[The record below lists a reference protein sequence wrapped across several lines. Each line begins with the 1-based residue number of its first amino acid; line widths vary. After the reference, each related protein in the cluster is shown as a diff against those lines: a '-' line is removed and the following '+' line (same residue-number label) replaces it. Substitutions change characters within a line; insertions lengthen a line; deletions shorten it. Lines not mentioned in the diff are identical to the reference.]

1 MALETMPR
9 RATPAA
15 QTVSPRHDVLDAEG
29 RALALATMP
38 RRATPAAQF
47 VSVAPTPSPAV
58 NALFSVPRPDRAAQ
72 RPWTET
78 RKAQRTARPAAPVL
92 PTSLGDG
99 HQSLDAALEQVAGSV
114 AQQGALVRAVGS
126 MVSVASHLQSEV
138 PWRQARAL
146 VDSGSRQP
154 PLLSLPFAE
163 RLGIRARGVAGWAGQ
178 ADGSPIPIW
187 NAGRVD
193 MAVNGCVCPETF
205 YIAPIAP
212 FDIIV
217 GESWLYKHRGI
228 LDYASDALWTADPA
242 GGLSALRL
250 DRPPAGAVVLPPTE
264 EGKAALSARMGDVP
278 GFREAQ
284 AVCDWEAHTSSICSA
299 MYEPEPLPPV
309 VGMPSGPT
317 PALDRAADEH
327 MRLASLG
334 TRLSARHR
342 RHLQRLVPAQRV
354 DKWLRRHAGVFGLSS
369 LPVARD
375 MHRELPEDAELESV
389 DVPGLVPEPTASF
402 EFVEREVRQ
411 HLSHLPDQQV
421 EDVLARLRVFESD
434 VFETRVMP
442 RLPPRRELDLDI
454 TERPGSRPVAR
465 RPYSVAPQHLPEL
478 DRQIQVLLGAGIIR
492 RSVSAYAAPVLF
504 APKKDGKL
512 RLCMDYRMLNQQT
525 VRDKFP
531 TPTAADLIAR
541 TRGAR
546 LLSKI
551 DLHSGFHQLRIRED
565 DIHKTAFVT
574 PMGQYEFVTAPFGLS
589 STPSA
594 FQRLMTFVLEEHIRG
609 GYCAVYCDD
618 IAVWSTSDCPLD
630 HLDKLERVLA
640 SLREHQLLAKGSKCE
655 LFRTEM
661 EFLGFLVGRD
671 GVRPVPSKVDALQ
684 AVPAPETVSHVRS
697 FLGMANFFR
706 NHLPGF
712 AEISAPLTNL
722 LKGTKNGRQRVA
734 WSVSCEES
742 FTLLKEM
749 LTSAPLLRHFDPT
762 LRTAVHVDAS
772 QNAVGAVLLQWE
784 PGEADP
790 RPVCFLSRKL
800 QGAQFH
806 YDARNAEA
814 LAAQLALTEWR
825 HYLYGVRFEL
835 HSDHA
840 SLATLMAQ
848 RQPSQRLL
856 RLCEFLGEFD
866 FEEIR
871 YVRGADNVV
880 PDFLSR
886 PRDEGPPQSAL
897 HLLSHPWEPRK
908 NSLQVSAARDAS
920 EVVLWISSGDA
931 ALVSQYGSV
940 CSLPFTEVR
949 SDESEAQA
957 AARLLREI
965 GVRAAQAV
973 PCAQARVGDLSL
985 YTVSTPAASGPC
997 SAPFQ
1002 WRRLGD
1008 MHQRTA
1014 WQRTSF
1020 ELLPFFCMGPPALD
1034 VDAYLH
1040 VATSTAATDLLDQI
1054 HRHQPSDAI
1063 CSEVLEELAQCEGD
1077 VWQDFFRNSE
1087 GVLCYQRAEDS
1098 GPRVCVPA
1106 SCRKLVLAAAHGGNV
1121 LVGHPGIARTAA
1133 SVSRHYWW
1141 PDLFRDVAQYVRS
1154 CKACATAKASTHR
1167 RLGAPAFSAVP
1178 EEPFTHWA
1186 MDFIG
1191 PLPKSRRGHDW
1202 IVTWVDRTSK
1212 MIVAAPAK
1220 TGAMSGQ
1227 DVADM
1232 TFTHICC
1239 RFGVPAYLTHDN
1251 DVRFKHVWRDVWRRI
1266 GVKIKSTAAYNPQ
1279 ANPTER
1285 ANRQVLEALRTSLE
1299 TVTAFEDWDSAL
1311 PALCFAL
1318 NNSVSSATGMS
1329 PFELAHGFPA
1339 RTPLN
1344 IDVASKDRPSAEDRE
1359 ACDYVLRVRNRLR
1372 AAADGVAAAGV
1383 KLGRLVSLRSTPAS
1397 VKVGDFVWLD
1407 GGSKISQAAAKLS
1420 PRWYG
1425 PFRVDK
1431 VLGSGGT
1438 VRLDFSPAPHLRA
1451 VSDIVNVR
1459 RLKFFE
1465 QRDAA
1470 LCQGDEEVAPIVRA
1484 DGTQLFEV
1492 DRIEGHRTYKGRSE
1506 LLVRWKGYDT
1516 TWDTWVLETNL
1527 RADVPGI
1534 VAKYW
1539 RQPSSF
1545 TARPSAAKRGN
1556 PAPATSAHAAPVRRN
1571 PRRGAPV

>member
-1 MALETMPR
+1 MPR
-9 RATPAA
+9 R
-15 QTVSPRHDVLDAEG
+15 
-29 RALALATMP
+29 
-38 RRATPAAQF
+38 
-47 VSVAPTPSPAV
+47 
-58 NALFSVPRPDRAAQ
+58 DRQAQ
-72 RPWTET
+72 RSWLET
-78 RKAQRTARPAAPVL
+78 RKAQRTSRPAAL
-92 PTSLGDG
+92 PAATTDG
-99 HQSLDAALEQVAGSV
+99 SRSLDDAGGGVAGSV
-114 AQQGALVRAVGS
+114 AQQSALVRAVGS
-126 MVSVASHLQSEV
+126 MMSVASHLQTEM
-138 PWRQARAL
+138 PWREARAL
-146 VDSGSRQP
+146 IDSGSRQP

-163 RLGIRARGVAGWAGQ
+163 RLGIAAKDVAGWAGQ

-187 NAGRVD
+187 HAGRVD
-193 MAVNGCVCPETF
+193 MAVNGRVCPETF
-205 YIAPIAP
+205 FIAPIAP
-212 FDIIV
+212 YDLIV

-228 LDYASDALWTADPA
+228 LDYASDVLWTEEAD
-242 GGLSALRL
+242 GGVRTLRL
-250 DRPPAGAVVLPPTE
+250 DQMPVVAGVPPPITE
-264 EGKAALSARMGDVP
+264 GTALLSERLGEVP

-284 AVCDWEAHTSSICSA
+284 AVYDWEAQTRSICSA

-309 VGMPSGPT
+309 VGMPSGPM
-317 PALDRAADEH
+317 PALDRAADQH
-327 MRLASLG
+327 MRRVSLAG
-334 TRLSARHR
+334 HLSARHH
-342 RHLQRLVPAQRV
+342 RHLQRLVPTYCA
-354 DKWLRRHAGVFGLSS
+354 DKWLRRYAGVFGLSS

-375 MHRELPEDAELESV
+375 MHRELPEDAELEAV

-402 EFVEREVRQ
+402 QFVEREVRR
-411 HLSHLPDQQV
+411 HLSHLPAQQV
-421 EDVLARLRVFESD
+421 EDVLKRLRVFEPD

-442 RLPPRRELDLDI
+442 RLPPHRELDLDI

-465 RPYSVAPQHLPEL
+465 RPYSVAPQHLSEL
-478 DRQIQVLLGAGIIR
+478 DRQIQVLLSAGIIR

-512 RLCMDYRMLNQQT
+512 RLCMDYRMLNLQT

-531 TPTAADLIAR
+531 TPTASDLIAR

-551 DLHSGFHQLRIRED
+551 DLHSGFHQLRIREE

-618 IAVWSTSDCPLD
+618 IAVWTNSDCPLE
-630 HLDKLERVLA
+630 HLEKLERVLA
-640 SLREHQLLAKGSKCE
+640 SLRDHQLLAKGSKCE

-661 EFLGFLVGRD
+661 EFLGFLVGRE
-671 GVRPVPSKVDALQ
+671 GVRPVPAKVEALQ
-684 AVPAPETVSHVRS
+684 AVPAPETVSQVRS

-706 NHLPGF
+706 NHIPGF
-712 AEISAPLTNL
+712 AEISAPLTGL
-722 LKGTKNGRQRVA
+722 LKGTKNGRQRVEWTMA
-734 WSVSCEES
+734 CEES
-742 FTLLKEM
+742 FTLLKAM

-784 PGEADP
+784 PGEVDP

-840 SLATLMAQ
+840 SLASLMVQ
-848 RQPSQRLL
+848 KTPSQRLM

-871 YVRGADNVV
+871 YVRGTDNVV

-886 PRDEGPPQSAL
+886 PWDEGSPKAAL
-897 HLLSHPWEPRK
+897 HLLSHPWAPRK
-908 NSLQVSAARDAS
+908 NSLQVSAAREVS
-920 EVVLWISSGDA
+920 EVVLWICSGDEA
-931 ALVSQYGSV
+931 VVSEYGRV
-940 CSLPFTEVR
+940 CSLPFTGVR
-949 SDESEAQA
+949 PEETEAQA
-957 AARLLREI
+957 AARLLREL
-965 GVRAAQAV
+965 GMQAEGAV
-973 PCAQARVGDLSL
+973 PCAHARVGALSL
-985 YTVSTPAASGPC
+985 YNVTATAASHPC
-997 SAPFQ
+997 SSPFQ
-1002 WRRLGD
+1002 WRKLSD
-1008 MHQRTA
+1008 LQQRAA
-1014 WQRTSF
+1014 WQRTAF
-1020 ELLPFFCMGPPALD
+1020 ELVPFFCLGPPALD
-1034 VDAYLH
+1034 VDSYLH
-1040 VATSTAATDLLDQI
+1040 VATSTATTDLLEQI
-1054 HRHQPSDAI
+1054 RRHQPSDPV
-1063 CSEVLEELAQCEGD
+1063 CSEVLEELGRCDGD
-1077 VWQDFFRNSE
+1077 VWQDFFRTSE

-1106 SCRKLVLAAAHGGNV
+1106 SCRNLVLSAAHGGNV
-1121 LVGHPGIARTAA
+1121 LVGHPGITRTAA
-1133 SVSRHYWW
+1133 SVARHYWW
-1141 PDLFRDVAQYVRS
+1141 PNLFRDVAQFVRS
-1154 CKACATAKASTHR
+1154 CKPCATSKASTHR
-1167 RLGAPAFSAVP
+1167 RMGAPTFSAVP

-1191 PLPKSRRGHDW
+1191 PLPKSRRGHEW

-1220 TGAMSGQ
+1220 TGSMSGE
-1227 DVADM
+1227 DMAEM
-1232 TFTHICC
+1232 TFNTICC
-1239 RFGVPAYLTHDN
+1239 RFGMPASLTHDN
-1251 DVRFKHVWRDVWRRI
+1251 DVRLKNVWRDVWRRV
-1266 GVKIKSTAAYNPQ
+1266 GAKIKCTAAYNPQ

-1285 ANRQVLEALRTSLE
+1285 ANRQVLEALRTSVE
-1299 TVTAFEDWDSAL
+1299 TVTAFEDWDLAL
-1311 PALCFAL
+1311 PQLCFQL

-1344 IDVASKDRPSAEDRE
+1344 IDVASTDRPSAEDRA
-1359 ACDYVLRVRNRLR
+1359 ACDFVLRVRNRLK

-1383 KLGRLVSLRSTPAS
+1383 KLGRIVAGRSTPVA

-1420 PRWYG
+1420 PRWFG

-1470 LCQGDEEVAPIVRA
+1470 LCHGDEEVAPLVRA
-1484 DGTQLFEV
+1484 DGTKLFEV

-1516 TWDTWVLETNL
+1516 TWDTWVLETTL
-1527 RADVPGI
+1527 REDVPHI

-1539 RQPSSF
+1539 RRPSTF
-1545 TARPSAAKRGN
+1545 VARPSAAKRGN
-1556 PAPATSAHAAPVRRN
+1556 PAPARSAPAGPVRRN
-1571 PRRGAPV
+1571 PRRGASV

>member
-1 MALETMPR
+1 M
-9 RATPAA
+9 
-15 QTVSPRHDVLDAEG
+15 
-29 RALALATMP
+29 ALATMP
-38 RRATPAAQF
+38 RRTTSLAPLVQGAPA
-47 VSVAPTPSPAV
+47 PPPAV
-58 NALFSVPRPDRAAQ
+58 NALFSVPRPDRTAQ
-72 RPWTET
+72 RPWTQT
-78 RKAQRTARPAAPVL
+78 RKAQRSARTVGSVL
-92 PTSLGDG
+92 PPSLEAGG
-99 HQSLDAALEQVAGSV
+99 SSIDAVSERVPGSV
-114 AQQGALVRAVGS
+114 AQQAALVRAVGS
-126 MVSVASHLQSEV
+126 MVSVASHLEAEV
-138 PWRQARAL
+138 PWRRARAL
-146 VDSGSRQP
+146 VDSGSQQP

-163 RLGIRARGVAGWAGQ
+163 RLGIRPRGVAGWAGQ
-178 ADGSPIPIW
+178 ADGSTIPIW
-187 NAGRVD
+187 SAGRVD
-193 MAVNGCVCPETF
+193 MAVNGVVCPETF

-212 FDIIV
+212 YDIIV
-217 GESWLYKHRGI
+217 GESWLYRHRGI
-228 LDYASDALWTADPA
+228 LDYASDALCTADPA
-242 GGLSALRL
+242 GGLCELRL
-250 DRPPAGAVVLPPTE
+250 DRPPVGAMVLPPTE
-264 EGKAALSARMGDVP
+264 EGTTPLSERLGDVP

-284 AVCDWEAHTSSICSA
+284 AVYDWEAHTSSVCAA

-317 PALDRAADEH
+317 PALDRAANEH
-327 MRLASLG
+327 MPVLRNQ
-334 TRLSARHR
+334 LSARHR

-354 DKWLRRHAGVFGLSS
+354 TKWLRRYANVFGLSS

-389 DVPGLVPEPTASF
+389 DVPGLLAEPAASF
-402 EFVEREVRQ
+402 DFVEREVRQ
-411 HLSHLPDQQV
+411 HLAHLPDHQV

-442 RLPPRRELDLDI
+442 RLPPIRELDLDI

-465 RPYSVAPQHLPEL
+465 RPYPVAPQHLSEL
-478 DRQIQVLLGAGIIR
+478 DRQIQVLLEAGIIR
-492 RSVSAYAAPVLF
+492 RSVSAYGAPVLF

-512 RLCMDYRMLNQQT
+512 RLCMDYRMLNLQT

-551 DLHSGFHQLRIRED
+551 DLHSGFHQLRIREE

-594 FQRLMTFVLEEHIRG
+594 FQRLMSFVLEEHIRG

-618 IAVWSTSDCPLD
+618 IAVWSNSDCPLE

-671 GVRPVPSKVDALQ
+671 GVRPVPSKVEALQ
-684 AVPAPETVSHVRS
+684 AVPTPETVSHVRS

-712 AEISAPLTNL
+712 AEISAPLTHL
-722 LKGTKNGRQRVA
+722 LKGTKNGRQRVD

-742 FTLLKEM
+742 FTLLKDM

-772 QNAVGAVLLQWE
+772 QNAVGAVFLKWE

-814 LAAQLALTEWR
+814 LAAQLALSEWR

-840 SLATLMAQ
+840 SLASLMAQ
-848 RQPSQRLL
+848 RQPSQRLM

-886 PRDEGPPQSAL
+886 PWGEGPPQSAL

-908 NSLQVSAARDAS
+908 NSLQVSAAREVP
-920 EVVLWISSGDA
+920 EVVLWICSGND
-931 ALVSQYGSV
+931 ALVAQFGRV
-940 CSLPFTEVR
+940 CSLPFTEVQ
-949 SDESEAQA
+949 SDESEEQA
-957 AARLLREI
+957 AARLLREL
-965 GVRAAQAV
+965 GVQDGGM
-973 PCAQARVGDLSL
+973 PCAQGRVGALSL
-985 YTVSTPAASGPC
+985 YTVSPTSPSC
-997 SAPFQ
+997 SCTAPFQ
-1002 WRRLGD
+1002 WRCLEDLR
-1008 MHQRTA
+1008 QRAA

-1020 ELLPFFCMGPPALD
+1020 ELLPLFCMGPPVLD
-1034 VDAYLH
+1034 VDTYLH
-1040 VATSTAATDLLDQI
+1040 VATSTAATDLLAQI
-1054 HRHQPSDAI
+1054 HRHQPADAT
-1063 CSEVLEELAQCEGD
+1063 CREVLEELDNGDGD
-1077 VWQDFFRNSE
+1077 VWHDFFRNSE
-1087 GVLCYQRAEDS
+1087 GVLCYQRAEDP

-1106 SCRKLVLAAAHGGNV
+1106 PCRKLVLAAAHGGNV

-1133 SVSRHYWW
+1133 SVSRYYWW
-1141 PDLFRDVAQYVRS
+1141 PDLFRDVAQFVRS
-1154 CKACATAKASTHR
+1154 CKACATSKASTHR

-1178 EEPFTHWA
+1178 EAPFTHWA

-1191 PLPKSRRGHDW
+1191 PLSKSGRGHDW

-1227 DVADM
+1227 DVAAM
-1232 TFTHICC
+1232 TFHHICC
-1239 RFGVPAYLTHDN
+1239 RFGVPLFLTHDN
-1251 DVRFKHVWRDVWRRI
+1251 DVRFKTVWRDIWKRI
-1266 GVKIKSTAAYNPQ
+1266 GVTLKFTAAYNPQ
-1279 ANPTER
+1279 ANPAER
-1285 ANRQVLEALRTSLE
+1285 ANRQVLEALRTSVE
-1299 TVTAFEDWDSAL
+1299 TVTAFEDWDLAL
-1311 PALCFAL
+1311 PEICFGL
-1318 NNSVSSATGMS
+1318 NNSVTSATGMS
-1329 PFELAHGFPA
+1329 PFELAHGFAA

-1344 IDVASKDRPSAEDRE
+1344 IDIASTERPSTEDRE
-1359 ACDYVLRVRNRLR
+1359 AGDYALRVRNRLK

-1383 KLGRLVSLRSTPAS
+1383 KLGRLVSRRSTPAS

-1431 VLGSGGT
+1431 VLGSGAT

-1527 RADVPGI
+1527 RDDVPGI

-1539 RQPSSF
+1539 RKPSSF
-1545 TARPSAAKRGN
+1545 TARPSAPKRGN
-1556 PAPATSAHAAPVRRN
+1556 SAPAPPARAAPVRRN